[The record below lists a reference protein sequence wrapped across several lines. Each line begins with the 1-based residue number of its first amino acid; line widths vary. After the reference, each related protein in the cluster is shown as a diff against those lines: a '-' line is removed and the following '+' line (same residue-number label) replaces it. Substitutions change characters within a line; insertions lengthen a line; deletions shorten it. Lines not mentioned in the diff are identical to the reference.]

1 MVSRK
6 RTRYY
11 LLPCMFFFS
20 RSSKLLKLVL
30 KMMGS
35 LVKEKSSSGSSQQ
48 WTQYTTGYSRRIDAI
63 VSVLLLIFADI
74 KVRKNLLVCQAEIKQ
89 ILDNILQLQ
98 VLAKPFYFKV
108 ACKVYINSCIDPA
121 AENSA
126 GNHDT

>member
-11 LLPCMFFFS
+11 LLPCMFIFS
-20 RSSKLLKLVL
+20 RSHKLLKLVL

-35 LVKEKSSSGSSQQ
+35 LVKEKSSSGSTQQ

-74 KVRKNLLVCQAEIKQ
+74 KIQKNLLLCKAEIEQ
-89 ILDNILQLQ
+89 ILENILQLQ
-98 VLAKPFYFKV
+98 VLAKPSHFKV
-108 ACKVYINSCIDPA
+108 ACRFYINSSIDPA

-126 GNHDT
+126 DDHDT